1 MSTTTVLKAKKA
13 NYTPKIIGS
22 SRSYYLFVL
31 PGLISFAL
39 VAGGA
44 FLYNFYLSFTNW
56 PGYGT
61 PEWTGLSNYAA
72 LMKDETFWASFFHAF
87 QFILAMS
94 LIPTF
99 IGLLFAAIIYDFISR
114 YFGQRT
120 STFLRISF
128 YLPQIIALPVTGIL
142 WSWLLS
148 PNIGAIN
155 TMLRNVGL
163 DRFALNWLGE
173 GGSAIFALS
182 VMMVWIQ
189 VGYTIIIFVAGMS
202 RIDPSYDEA
211 AQLDGATWWQRFR
224 VITVPQVYPE
234 LSIVLLT
241 TTVAALKVFGP
252 VFVMTQ
258 GGPGNATQVPAMYS
272 YFNFFSTQK
281 VGYGAAIATVLA
293 LLLTVL
299 AIFLLRFQRKIGASR

>member
-1 MSTTTVLKAKKA
+1 MSATTVLKAKSI
-13 NYTPKIIGS
+13 NSTPRQIGS
-22 SRSYYLFVL
+22 SRTYYLFVL
-31 PGLISFAL
+31 PGIISFAL
-39 VAGGA
+39 VAGGS
-44 FLYNFYLSFTNW
+44 FLYNFYLSFTQW
-56 PGYGT
+56 PGYGS
-61 PEWTGLSNYAA
+61 PEWIGLGNYSA
-72 LMKDETFWASFFHAF
+72 LLKDETFWASFLHAF
-87 QFILAMS
+87 EFILAMS

-99 IGLLFAAIIYDFISR
+99 LGLLFAAIIYDFIAK
-114 YFGQRT
+114 YFGQRI

-142 WSWLLS
+142 WSWMLS

-155 TMLRNVGL
+155 SILRNVGL
-163 DRFALNWLGE
+163 DKLALNWLGE
-173 GGSAIFALS
+173 PASAIFALS

-211 AQLDGATWWQRFR
+211 AQLDGASWWERFR

-293 LLLTVL
+293 LILTVL
-299 AIFLLRFQRKIGASR
+299 AIFLLRFQRKMGVTK

>member
-1 MSTTTVLKAKKA
+1 MSTATVIKAKKK
-13 NYTPKIIGS
+13 NHTPQHIGS
-22 SRSYYLFVL
+22 TRAYYFYVL
-31 PGLISFAL
+31 PGLIAFAA

-44 FLYNFYLSFTNW
+44 FAYNFYLSFTDW
-56 PGYGT
+56 AGYGK
-61 PEWTGLSNYAA
+61 PIWVGLQNYST
-72 LMKDETFWASFFHAF
+72 LMHDATFWASFLHSFE
-87 QFILAMS
+87 FILAMS
-94 LIPTF
+94 IIPTF
-99 IGLLFAAIIYDFISR
+99 IGLLFAAIIYDFIAK
-114 YFGQRT
+114 YFGQRW

-128 YLPQIIALPVTGIL
+128 YLPQIIALPVTGLL

-148 PNIGAIN
+148 PNSGAIN
-155 TMLRNVGL
+155 TMLKNVHL

-173 GGSAIFALS
+173 AGSAIFALS

-202 RIDPSYDEA
+202 RIDPSFDEA
-211 AQLDGATWWQRFR
+211 AQLDGASWWERFR
-224 VITVPQVYPE
+224 IITVPQVYPE

-258 GGPGNATQVPAMYS
+258 GGPGNATTVPAMYS
-272 YFNFFSTQK
+272 YFNFFSSQK
-281 VGYGAAIATVLA
+281 VGYGAAVATSLA

-299 AIFLLRFQRKIGASR
+299 AIFLLRFQRKIGASQ